1 MNKVKKFLYS
11 QIAAPYVFILPFVL
25 TVILFWVFPI
35 ANGVMLSFQDVLKD
49 KWVGMNNYMR
59 LLSDTYFRKA
69 VWNSFKY
76 MVGTLVLLIP
86 FPMLFASML
95 NCKLMK
101 AKGFFKSVYF
111 IPALTSVVVVGTIFR
126 LMFGEMET
134 SLANQVIG
142 MFGLG
147 PIKWLKNDL
156 TGYFALLLL
165 ACWRWKGVNILY
177 FLAGLQSISTDLY
190 EAASIDGANKWQQF
204 TKISLPLLKPTTV
217 YVLTIS
223 IYAGLAMF
231 NVSYMLW

>member
-11 QIAAPYVFILPFVL
+11 QKAAPYVFILPFVL

-35 ANGVMLSFQDVLKD
+35 ANGVLLSFQDVLKD
-49 KWVGMNNYMR
+49 KWVGMNNYKR

-95 NCKLMK
+95 NSKLMK

-126 LMFGEMET
+126 LMFGEMDT
-134 SLANQVIG
+134 ALANQILNF
-142 MFGLG
+142 FGHSS
-147 PIKWLKNDL
+147 IKWLKGEW
-156 TGYFALLLL
+156 TGYFALLLV
-165 ACWRWKGVNILY
+165 ACWRWTGVNILLDCQHFFRQIFLGY
-177 FLAGLQSISTDLY
+177 FSDIVQAFDTLRKNVCGDDYTSLHNPIVLSSVLPAYGMFHSIQIL
-190 EAASIDGANKWQQF
+190 F
-204 TKISLPLLKPTTV
+204 L
-217 YVLTIS
+217 
-223 IYAGLAMF
+223 
-231 NVSYMLW
+231 